1 MLDERDTELL
11 RSQLT
16 AKQFA
21 QFLNAILFEG
31 SVHGQRTIDT
41 LLGGGKRRSGTSGK
55 RDFAV
60 CIEDVMRACTED
72 ETLVEDVS
80 KLLATFEGADAEM
93 NEYASQDFRDFW
105 SKFTIAFENAVK
117 A

>member
-1 MLDERDTELL
+1 MSSNIENRGQGILK
-11 RSQLT
+11 S
-16 AKQFA
+16 AKK
-21 QFLNAILFEG
+21 G
-31 SVHGQRTIDT
+31 TKTPG
-41 LLGGGKRRSGTSGK
+41 LGGGKRRGGTSGK

-105 SKFTIAFENAVK
+105 SEFTIGFENAVK